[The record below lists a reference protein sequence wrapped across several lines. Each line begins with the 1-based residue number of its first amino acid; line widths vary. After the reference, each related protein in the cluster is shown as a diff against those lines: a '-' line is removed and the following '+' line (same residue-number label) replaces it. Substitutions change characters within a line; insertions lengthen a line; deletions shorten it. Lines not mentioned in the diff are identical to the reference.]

1 MAKREDLGSVGQAQF
16 DIVMHTFH
24 TKKLRGR
31 DGQTITDPAQ
41 AFAVAFSEGRGAE
54 TRGVTKRTWKGRE
67 RIRPR
72 LKKK

>member
-1 MAKREDLGSVGQAQF
+1 MPNKTELNSTGKAQF
-16 DIVMHTFH
+16 AIVMHTFH

-41 AFAVAFSEGRGAE
+41 AEAIAFSEGRAAE
-54 TRGVTKRTWKGRE
+54 KRGTSKRTWRGRE

-72 LKKK
+72 LKK